1 MHFLAL
7 DLEYG
12 LMQIWDGP
20 VGLRDKKCIY
30 RVAINFYTSLISRGT
45 LQSANVYMS
54 LNVNT

>member
-20 VGLRDKKCIY
+20 VGPRDKKCLY
-30 RVAINFYTSLISRGT
+30 RLQYNFYTSLISRGI
-45 LQSANVYMS
+45 LQSAYSYIKCVR
-54 LNVNT
+54 

>member
-20 VGLRDKKCIY
+20 VGPRDKKCLY
-30 RVAINFYTSLISRGT
+30 RLAIELLYVHTSLISRGT
-45 LQSANVYMS
+45 LQSANVYR
-54 LNVNT
+54 